1 MAIDAPVRWLLLRGL
16 AREARH
22 WGRFTQLLGE
32 RLTAEVRT
40 LDLVGVGTELGRAV
54 PLTVSGI
61 TDDLRERWRAQTT
74 SGPAGLIA
82 VSLGG
87 MIAMDWCHRYAGDFT
102 HLVLINSSAGNLSP
116 PQHRLR
122 APMWGR
128 VLSTVMSR
136 SRVDR
141 ELSILSMTTNL
152 VREPQPIAE
161 AWARFAEEKPIPR
174 AVVARQ
180 LWAAS
185 RFSAPAKIDVPTLV
199 LVSSADRF
207 THPECS
213 ERLARRLGAPVER
226 HPSAGHDLP
235 LDDPDWIVAQ
245 LRKWVS
251 SPADSARV

>member
-1 MAIDAPVRWLLLRGL
+1 MAMAAPQRWLLLRGL

-22 WGRFTQLLGE
+22 WGRFTQLLSE
-32 RLTAEVRT
+32 KLTAEVRT

-61 TDDLRERWRAQTT
+61 TDDLRARWRAQPG

-87 MIAMDWCHRYAGDFT
+87 MIAMDWCHRYAADFSR
-102 HLVLINSSAGNLSP
+102 LVLINSSAGNLSP

-128 VLSTVMSR
+128 VLSTAMNR

-152 VREPQPIAE
+152 VQEPQPIAE

-174 AVVARQ
+174 SVVARQ
-180 LWAAS
+180 LLAAS
-185 RFSAPAKIDVPTLV
+185 RFSAPARLDVPTLV

-213 ERLARRLGAPVER
+213 ERIARRFGAPVER

-235 LDDPDWIVAQ
+235 LDDPDWIVGQ
-245 LRKWVS
+245 LGKWVS
-251 SPADSARV
+251 SPAESARV